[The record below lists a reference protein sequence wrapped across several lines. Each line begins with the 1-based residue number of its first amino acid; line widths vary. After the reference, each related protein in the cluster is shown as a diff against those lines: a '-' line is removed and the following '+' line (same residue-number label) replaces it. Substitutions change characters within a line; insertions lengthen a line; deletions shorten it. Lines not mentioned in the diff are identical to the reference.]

1 MKQILILCFLALLA
15 APIVGQV
22 QTGSLQVS
30 NFGDH
35 YRISHVGQ
43 AINNINPK
51 PDSASM
57 IVAVICPATM
67 TFEVN
72 NVPLTAVL
80 KYKLSGTIYISSSI
94 VWWRNGIRRGRSD
107 MPTICGF
114 FTNPINCFQK
124 L

>member
-1 MKQILILCFLALLA
+1 MKQVLILCFLALLA
-15 APIVGQV
+15 FPVLAQV
-22 QTGSLQVS
+22 QTGQLQVS

-43 AINNINPK
+43 VSNNNYPK
-51 PDSASM
+51 PDSASLR
-57 IVAVICPATM
+57 VTVICPATM

-72 NVPLTAVL
+72 NVPINSVL
-80 KYKLSGTIYISSSI
+80 KYKLSGKIYISSSI
-94 VWWRNGIRRGRSD
+94 IWWKNGVTKGRTD

-114 FTNPINCFQK
+114 FLNPISCFQK

>member
-1 MKQILILCFLALLA
+1 MKQIIFFLLLLA
-15 APIVGQV
+15 SMKLGAQV
-22 QTGSLQVS
+22 QTGSIAVA
-30 NFGDH
+30 NFGDN

-43 AINNINPK
+43 ASNNINPK
-51 PDSASM
+51 PDSASLR
-57 IVAVICPATM
+57 VVVICPSSM

-72 NVPLTAVL
+72 NVPVNSVL

-94 VWWRNGIRRGRSD
+94 IWWKNGAKKGRTD